1 MCGTGGCTRRTGVS
15 WGRVVSGAIQYFF
28 FYFYGGGG
36 EGKNMYG
43 DYSHTFGTE
52 SLKFDLDRLTLA

>member
-1 MCGTGGCTRRTGVS
+1 MS